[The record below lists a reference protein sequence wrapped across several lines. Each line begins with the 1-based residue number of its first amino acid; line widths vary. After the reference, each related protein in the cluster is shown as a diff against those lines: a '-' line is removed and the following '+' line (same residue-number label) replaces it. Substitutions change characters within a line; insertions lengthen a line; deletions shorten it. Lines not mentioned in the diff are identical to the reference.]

1 MTTLKTYHAD
11 EIAAA
16 LAAQLKD
23 DSFIGLYR
31 KAEDTWWMKGPASGS
46 FKKEMDAAKTQPE
59 AVAIHNKWLAAG
71 SEGATALG
79 KEHDDFTPMIE
90 YSEDRQQQLASGQP
104 APKVPIV
111 PPQQPMKAEDGGCE
125 EHTEAEDG
133 CAACADAGALAI
145 AIDFTIKHM
154 VKVADALD
162 KVGFA
167 NVASLLDETL
177 QKLASARPIV
187 VEAKKGKKDEKKE
200 DKKGKKDEKKEDK
213 KDKKDEKKE
222 DKKDKK
228 GKEDEDKKDSK
239 KPFPP
244 KRK

>member
-1 MTTLKTYHAD
+1 MTTLKTYYAD

-31 KAEDTWWMKGPASGS
+31 KAEDAWWMKGPASGA

-59 AVAIHNKWLAAG
+59 AVAIHNKWLASG

-90 YSEDRQQQLASGQP
+90 YSEDKQQQLASGQP
-104 APKVPIV
+104 VPKAPTV
-111 PPQQPMKAEDGGCE
+111 PPQQPMKAEDGGCD
-125 EHTEAEDG
+125 EHAEAEDG
-133 CAACADAGALAI
+133 CAACADAGAGALAV
-145 AIDFTIKHM
+145 AIDFTIRHM

-167 NVASLLDETL
+167 NVASLLDDTL

-187 VEAKKGKKDEKKE
+187 IEAKKGKKDEKKE
-200 DKKGKKDEKKEDK
+200 DKKEDK
-213 KDKKDEKKE
+213 KSKKDEKKE

-239 KPFPP
+239 KPFPFAP